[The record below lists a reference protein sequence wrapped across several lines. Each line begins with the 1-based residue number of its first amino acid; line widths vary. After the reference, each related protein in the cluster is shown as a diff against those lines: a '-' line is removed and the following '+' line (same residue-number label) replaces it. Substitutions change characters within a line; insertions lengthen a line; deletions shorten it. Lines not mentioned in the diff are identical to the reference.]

1 MTRFSALGRH
11 VRHVIA
17 SRLAQ
22 AGFALLGFIL
32 FMAVYGSLLDPY
44 PPRAFPC
51 LGTCSSLPP
60 FVDIAHLFGTNS
72 YGQDIFSEVAHG
84 AAADLYI
91 GFGATII
98 AVVIGIAV
106 GSSAGYWGGAR
117 GTLGL
122 GLIQLFFLMPTFAIV
137 VWFYRSFG
145 STDLGAVPFQ
155 TTFLMLLLGVF
166 AWPPIAMV
174 ARNEVVRAREE
185 EYVLGARALGA
196 GSRRILLR
204 HIIPNILTPLIGVA
218 GVLFAANITAE
229 ALFAYLGL
237 VDPSTSVVT
246 WGFLLWEGQRFLA
259 TEWWSSFFP
268 GLMLV
273 FTTVGVVLL
282 GEAVSNE
289 VNPKLRTR

>member
-1 MTRFSALGRH
+1 MTRFSSLRRH
-11 VRHVIA
+11 VRHVIS

-22 AGFALLGFIL
+22 AGFVLLGFVL
-32 FMAVYGSLLDPY
+32 FMAVYGSFFDPY

-51 LGTCSSLPP
+51 LGSCSSLPP
-60 FVDIAHLFGTNS
+60 FVDVAHIFGTNS

-106 GSSAGYWGGAR
+106 GSSAGYWGGVR
-117 GTLGL
+117 GILGL
-122 GLIQLFFLMPTFAIV
+122 GLTQLFFLMPTFAIL

-145 STDLGAVPFQ
+145 STSLGAVPFQ
-155 TTFLMLLLGVF
+155 TTFLMLLLGAF

-174 ARNEVVRAREE
+174 ARNEVIRAREE

-196 GSRRILLR
+196 GGRRILLR
-204 HIIPNILTPLIGVA
+204 HILPNILTPLIGVA

-259 TEWWSSFFP
+259 SEWWSSFFP

-273 FTTVGVVLL
+273 CTTVGVVLL